1 MIKLE
6 ISLETGA
13 VLRGIAILG
22 IVLHNFCHL
31 QGGVGENE
39 FRFFHY
45 NVFAFWDSL
54 QAGLSTA
61 LWDTMSF
68 LGHYGVEVFVF
79 MSGYGLARKYAA
91 APPRFGGFMR
101 HTLSKLYMLM
111 IPGLMLYVAVY
122 LLGWSD
128 IPDMAMRGMAT
139 MVFFPNVSPWIWDYI
154 AYGPYWYFGLML
166 ELYLFF
172 YFLVYGRGNGWLLFW
187 SAVALGIQV
196 VAIAVVGAGDVLV
209 HQMRVNLLIGVPTFC
224 LGVWLG
230 RARIVLR
237 RWQVCAIGVSV
248 TVGAIALSVYPHPMA
263 WLLSSL
269 PWPLAMLGVAVL
281 LPRPVRLL
289 MGKVGV
295 LSPWL
300 FVAHPACRQI
310 VNHFFEPGETRWL
323 ALSIYLLF
331 SFGLALI
338 LKRVV
343 ALVQARYPRLVVR

>member
-6 ISLETGA
+6 ISREAGV

-31 QGGVGENE
+31 QGVGENE

-45 NVFAFWDSL
+45 NVFAFWGSL
-54 QAGLSTA
+54 QAGLSAA

-79 MSGYGLARKYAA
+79 LSGYGLARKYASVL
-91 APPRFGGFMR
+91 PRFGGFMR

-111 IPGLMLYVAVY
+111 IPGLMVYAVADFLV
-122 LLGWSD
+122 WRDISD
-128 IPDMAMRGMAT
+128 IALRAVCT
-139 MVFFPNVSPWIWDYI
+139 LSFFPNLSSSIWEYI
-154 AYGPYWYFGLML
+154 AYGPYWYFGLTL
-166 ELYLFF
+166 ELYIFF
-172 YFLVYGRGNGWLLFW
+172 YFLLHGRGNGWLLFW

-196 VAIAVVGAGDVLV
+196 VAIAIVGAGDMVI
-209 HQMRVNLLIGVPTFC
+209 HNMRVNILIGVPTFC
-224 LGVWLG
+224 LGVWVG
-230 RARIVLR
+230 RARIELR
-237 RWQVCAIGVSV
+237 RWQAWAIGAFILI
-248 TVGAIALSVYPHPMA
+248 GAIALSVYPHPWA

-281 LPRPVRLL
+281 LPSPVRLVI
-289 MGKVGV
+289 GKIGV

-310 VNHFFEPGETRWL
+310 VNHFFEPGEARWA
-323 ALSIYLLF
+323 ALLVYLLL
-331 SFGLALI
+331 SFGLALL

-343 ALVQARYPRLVVR
+343 TLVQARYPRLAVR